1 MEGYEDGENQYQE
14 GEEEEQEMD
23 QGENEEDEVYELDEE
38 QYQQIYQNMLI
49 NQQNNPQN
57 PNAQTQFNR

>member
-1 MEGYEDGENQYQE
+1 
-14 GEEEEQEMD
+14 MD

-57 PNAQTQFNR
+57 PNAQAQFNR